1 MLTYSQVK
9 ELLKATDK
17 DTLRELIEQFGDE
30 LVYKYHDDSGYS
42 LDNMEEVYQG
52 EYSSDED
59 FTQELL
65 ESCGDIPKDIPAYV
79 YIDWESTARDIM
91 MDYFEIDGHYFRSL

>member
-9 ELLKATDK
+9 KLLKETDK
-17 DTLRELIEQFGDE
+17 DTLRELIEQFGED
-30 LVYKYHDDSGYS
+30 LVFKYYDNGYS
-42 LDNMEEVYQG
+42 LDSMQEAYQG
-52 EYSSDED
+52 EYISDED

-65 ESCGDIPKDIPAYV
+65 EETGSIPKDIPAYV
-79 YIDWESTARDIM
+79 YIDWERTANDIM